1 MLRWKVGDVSIA
13 CVVEFEPVMSGEGLF
28 PMSTSEARERHAA
41 WLRPHFMDDEGNL
54 LMSIHAFLLESQ
66 GRRIVVD
73 TCLGNGRQLPFEGM
87 SDLSGPFLEDIAAAG
102 HPREKVDIVICTHL
116 HFDHVGWNTMRVG
129 DRWVPTFPNARY
141 LFAKKEWED
150 FQKPS
155 YPEDEGIMHDCMLPI
170 FDEGLADL
178 VSAEHRITDEVWL
191 EPTPGH
197 TPGHVSV
204 RIASRGEEA
213 VITGDIVHHPV
224 QLAEPTWHGV
234 YDADVEQAIAT
245 RRDFCERYADRP
257 VLVFGTH
264 FRTPTAGRLVSAGEA
279 WRLDLA

>member
-1 MLRWKVGDVSIA
+1 
-13 CVVEFEPVMSGEGLF
+13 
-28 PMSTSEARERHAA
+28 
-41 WLRPHFMDDEGNL
+41 
-54 LMSIHAFLLESQ
+54 
-66 GRRIVVD
+66 
-73 TCLGNGRQLPFEGM
+73 
-87 SDLSGPFLEDIAAAG
+87 
-102 HPREKVDIVICTHL
+102 
-116 HFDHVGWNTMRVG
+116 MRVG
-129 DRWVPTFPNARY
+129 DRGVPTFPNARY
-141 LFAKKEWED
+141 LFAKKERED

-155 YPEDEGIMHDCMLPI
+155 YPEEEGIMHDCMLPI